1 MPLKINNYNE
11 MKNQVFIFI
20 VFVFLSIV
28 ANAQRTYFETD
39 ISKEI
44 FKNFEISLSPQV
56 RFKEGFELKEY
67 FFDAGVQYKF
77 NKYFSLGTSYRL
89 GTNITKTDDKE
100 YFGRFAIDAG
110 TGIKWKNFEPKFRL
124 RYTNLNDDFASNESE
139 NLNYLRYKFE
149 IEYRIKKLNLNP
161 YIYTELFQNL
171 SESNLD
177 GTRYEGGLFYKINKH
192 HKIGAYYRLNYK
204 SGNNEHLN
212 VFGLT
217 YKLKL

>member
-1 MPLKINNYNE
+1 

-56 RFKEGFELKEY
+56 RFKEGFELKQY
-67 FFDAGVQYKF
+67 FFDAGVEYKL
-77 NKYFSLGTSYRL
+77 NKYFSVGTSYRL
-89 GTNITKTDDKE
+89 GTNITKNDNKE
-100 YFGRFAIDAG
+100 YFGRFAFDAK
-110 TGIKWKNFEPKFRL
+110 TKVKWKNFEPKFRL
-124 RYTNLNDDFASNESE
+124 RYTNLNEDFASNDSDKYS
-139 NLNYLRYKFE
+139 YLRYKFE
-149 IEYRIKKLNLNP
+149 LEYKIKKLDLNP
-161 YIYTELFQNL
+161 YIYAELFQNL
-171 SESNLD
+171 SESSLN
-177 GTRYEGGLFYKINKH
+177 GTRYEGGLMYKISKH
-192 HKIGAYYRLNYK
+192 HYIGAYYRMNYK